1 MAAAHADCSGQEET
15 MATFHPTLWGDYF
28 LTHQPQSSGQQP
40 QMRERMEVLLEQV
53 RTVIKESN
61 GIQNV
66 MELILSLERLGLD
79 YHYENEIGELLD
91 VVLNSDYDDNNL
103 QLVSLRF
110 YLLRKN
116 RYDVSSDVFN
126 KFQDREGDFF
136 ESDTNS
142 LLSLYSA
149 AHMRTKGEQVLDKA
163 IYFTKKHLLG
173 ALVHLESPFVEEVS
187 SALLTP
193 PFRRV
198 RILEARSY
206 IPCYEKEAT
215 RNEAILELAKLN
227 FNILQLHFCE
237 ELKEVTLW
245 WQKLKVGPNLSFIR
259 DRIVETYFWINGTSY
274 NRKYSYSRIIA
285 TKITAFMTII
295 DDILDTYGSTEE
307 SMQLAEAINRWDEGA
322 VDVLPEYMKD
332 IYLYLLETFHSFEE
346 HLGPEKSY
354 RVVYLKESFKKL
366 VQAYTAELKWRDEK
380 YVPKK
385 ISEHLEVSTI
395 SIGTAVVACAF
406 FVGMDDINAET
417 FNWLSSETKLLKSF
431 AIFVRL
437 TNDMA
442 STEREQQGVHCAST
456 IQSYMKEHETT
467 KYDACEKIKELI
479 ENSWNDILKHYLELI
494 DQPMVVPQIILD
506 LSRTV
511 DNMYK
516 HTDAYTNSETIKD
529 TIRMLFVD
537 PME

>member
-1 MAAAHADCSGQEET
+1 
-15 MATFHPTLWGDYF
+15 
-28 LTHQPQSSGQQP
+28 
-40 QMRERMEVLLEQV
+40 MR
-53 RTVIKESN
+53 I
-61 GIQNV
+61 
-66 MELILSLERLGLD
+66 
-79 YHYENEIGELLD
+79 
-91 VVLNSDYDDNNL
+91 
-103 QLVSLRF
+103 
-110 YLLRKN
+110 
-116 RYDVSSDVFN
+116 
-126 KFQDREGDFF
+126 
-136 ESDTNS
+136 
-142 LLSLYSA
+142 
-149 AHMRTKGEQVLDKA
+149 KGEQVLDKA

-173 ALVHLESPFVEEVS
+173 ALEHLESPFVEEVS

-245 WQKLKVGPNLSFIR
+245 WQKLSVGSNLSFIR

-307 SMQLAEAINRWDEGA
+307 SMQIVEAINRWDEGA
-322 VDVLPEYMKD
+322 IDVLPEYMKD

-354 RVVYLKESFKKL
+354 RVVYLKESASIICYHRKLKL
-366 VQAYTAELKWRDEK
+366 VQAYNAELKWRDEK

-395 SIGTAVVACAF
+395 SIGTSVVACAF
-406 FVGMDDINAET
+406 
-417 FNWLSSETKLLKSF
+417 L
-431 AIFVRL
+431 
-437 TNDMA
+437 
-442 STEREQQGVHCAST
+442 REQLGIHCAST

-467 KYDACEKIKELI
+467 KDDACKEIKELI
-479 ENSWNDILKHYLELI
+479 ENSWKDILKHYLELI

-516 HTDAYTNSETIKD
+516 HTDAYTNLETIKD

-537 PME
+537 PVE

>member
-1 MAAAHADCSGQEET
+1 
-15 MATFHPTLWGDYF
+15 MATVTNENVDREI
-28 LTHQPQSSGQQP
+28 
-40 QMRERMEVLLEQV
+40 MRHGR
-53 RTVIKESN
+53 K
-61 GIQNV
+61 
-66 MELILSLERLGLD
+66 
-79 YHYENEIGELLD
+79 
-91 VVLNSDYDDNNL
+91 
-103 QLVSLRF
+103 LVSLRF

-126 KFQDREGDFF
+126 KFQDKQGDFF
-136 ESDTNS
+136 QSDTNS

-149 AHMRTKGEQVLDKA
+149 AHMRTKGEKVLDKA

-173 ALVHLESPFVEEVS
+173 ALEHLESPCVEEVYF
-187 SALLTP
+187 ALLTP

-206 IPCYEKEAT
+206 IPCYEKEPT

-227 FNILQLHFCE
+227 FNILQLLFCG

-245 WQKLKVGPNLSFIR
+245 WQKLKVGSNLSFVR

-274 NRKYSYSRIIA
+274 NHKYSYSRIIA

-307 SMQLAEAINRWDEGA
+307 SMQLAEAINRWDEGV

-332 IYLYLLETFHSFEE
+332 VYLYLLETFRSFEE
-346 HLGPEKSY
+346 HLGPGKSY
-354 RVVYLKESFKKL
+354 RVVYLKESAISVNVLIFFMKTIFPSKFKKL
-366 VQAYTAELKWRDEK
+366 VQAYSAELKWRDEK

-395 SIGTAVVACAF
+395 SIGTSVVACAF
-406 FVGMDDINAET
+406 FVGMDNINADT
-417 FNWLSSETKLLKSF
+417 FNWLSSKTKLLKSF

-442 STEREQQGVHCAST
+442 STQREQQGVHCAST
-456 IQSYMKEHETT
+456 IQSYMKEHEMT
-467 KYDACEKIKELI
+467 KDDACEKIKELI
-479 ENSWNDILKHYLELI
+479 ENSWEDMLKHYLELI
-494 DQPMVVPQIILD
+494 EQPMVVPQIILE

-516 HTDAYTNSETIKD
+516 HTDAYTNSKTIKD
-529 TIRMLFVD
+529 TIRMLFID